1 MIDVL
6 NKLTDEIIKYFV
18 TLPTLLLVV
27 WLSVSLIFCIWLK
40 IENYYDINFFKLIT
54 QRKNLIKQ
62 SNKVMK
68 RLQQCEDESKRLEKE
83 RLHQKKVQE
92 DLNIIKSGLREE
104 NIAIGKKIKLYDR
117 MSKHAKTKE
126 EDELVEHI
134 CKVIA
139 KLPSTN
145 SYAKKMKPYIAIQQ
159 NIGSSYRVNNEVRGI
174 LMNELVESKY
184 QKTLINIYDNLMS
197 FHHSPI
203 LVSWIIYLQFKC

>member
-92 DLNIIKSGLREE
+92 DLNIIKSGL
-104 NIAIGKKIKLYDR
+104 
-117 MSKHAKTKE
+117 
-126 EDELVEHI
+126 
-134 CKVIA
+134 
-139 KLPSTN
+139 
-145 SYAKKMKPYIAIQQ
+145 
-159 NIGSSYRVNNEVRGI
+159 
-174 LMNELVESKY
+174 
-184 QKTLINIYDNLMS
+184 
-197 FHHSPI
+197 
-203 LVSWIIYLQFKC
+203 